1 MDTELGDD
9 GTKIRKVEEEMF
21 MVTVKKEVEATMG
34 PWRGTVE
41 ENKKADDLI
50 SRCVKSSFYVYE
62 KSRNDLD
69 ELYFKF

>member
-1 MDTELGDD
+1 
-9 GTKIRKVEEEMF
+9 